1 MTEEDYTAI
10 LSLMLQ
16 GHRGPLVDTMRQHL
30 VEKITRISPFLTSVS
45 LGQEGT
51 LSMTRTL
58 LLFMFSD
65 FKTLSAKTTNLVKTK
80 FQENSQSIHTVFM
93 AII

>member
-1 MTEEDYTAI
+1 
-10 LSLMLQ
+10 
-16 GHRGPLVDTMRQHL
+16 MRQHL
-30 VEKITRISPFLTSVS
+30 VEKNNSHFSVS
-45 LGQEGT
+45 HFSFLGQEGT

-65 FKTLSAKTTNLVKTK
+65 FKTLSAKRMNLVKTS
-80 FQENSQSIHTVFM
+80 FQENSQSIHTVFL